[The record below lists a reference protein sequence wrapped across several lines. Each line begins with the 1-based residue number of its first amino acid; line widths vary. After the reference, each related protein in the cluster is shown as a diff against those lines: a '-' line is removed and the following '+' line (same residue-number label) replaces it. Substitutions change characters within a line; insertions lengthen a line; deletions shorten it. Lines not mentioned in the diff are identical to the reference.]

1 MIQTHSQKIAYFSM
15 EVGIDAKVSTYSG
28 GLGIL
33 AGDTL
38 KTSADMAL
46 PYVGVTLLTRKGY
59 FRQSINKHGQ
69 QVEKPQVWPVDKQ
82 LKKCKPTITLKLDGH
97 PFKVRAWCYEAKGLT
112 GHVVPVYYL
121 DTDIAGNPPEL
132 RTLSHHLYGGDN
144 RYRLMQ
150 EWVLG
155 AGGVKMLRALGY
167 DSLSCFHMNEGHAA
181 FLTFELMAEQLKRQ
195 KKGTIGKSSIETV
208 KQQCVFTTHTP
219 VPAGHDRFG
228 LKEAKALIGD
238 HPMWKITRHFTSD
251 KTQLDMT
258 ELALAFSRF
267 VNGVAKKHAEV
278 SRAMFP
284 NHRIEAVTNGIHVP
298 TWIAPPIAKLL
309 DTYVADWKLDNDHL
323 RHALAVPLKELDKAH
338 QINKDTLIA
347 LINKTSPVRFKRNVF
362 TIGFARRA
370 TPYKRADLIFRDIER
385 LKKMARNVGAFQLVF
400 AGKAHPKDEG
410 GKQLIQAIHEAA
422 KQLGRD
428 IPTVYLP
435 NYEMNLAK
443 CLIPGVD
450 IWLNN
455 PEPPME
461 ASGTSGMKAALNGV
475 PNLSILDGW
484 WIEGCIEGLTG
495 WGIGNPEKSSR
506 AADARSLYKKLEKVI
521 DLYYQDHS
529 AFVQVM
535 RNAIALNGSYF
546 STQRMLREYC
556 LKAYYTG

>member
-1 MIQTHSQKIAYFSM
+1 M
-15 EVGIDAKVSTYSG
+15 EVGIDAKVATYSG

-59 FRQSINKHGQ
+59 FRQGINTKGC
-69 QVEKPQVWPVDKQ
+69 QVERPQVWPVDKQ
-82 LKKCKPTITLKLDGH
+82 LKKCKPTITLHLDGQ
-97 PFKVRAWCYEAKGLT
+97 PFKVRAWCYEARGLT

-121 DTDIAGNPPEL
+121 DTDIAGNPAEL

-167 DSLSCFHMNEGHAA
+167 RDISCFHMNEGHAA

-195 KKGTIGKSSIETV
+195 KRARPAKSDVEALTR
-208 KQQCVFTTHTP
+208 QCVFTTHTP
-219 VPAGHDRFG
+219 VPAGHDCFD

-238 HPMWKITRHFTSD
+238 HPMWKAAGRFIQN
-251 KTQLDMT
+251 KTQLNMT
-258 ELALAFSRF
+258 HLALAFSRF

-284 NHRIEAVTNGIHVP
+284 NHQIEAVTNGIHVP

-309 DTYVADWKLDNDHL
+309 DAYVTDWKLENDHL
-323 RHALAVPLKELDKAH
+323 RHALALPLKELDRAH
-338 QINKDTLIA
+338 QVSKDKLIA
-347 LINKTSPVRFKRNVF
+347 LINKKSPVRFKRNAF

-370 TPYKRADLIFRDIER
+370 TPYKRADLIFKDIER
-385 LKKMARNVGAFQLVF
+385 LKQIAGKVGAFQLVF

-410 GKQLIQAIHEAA
+410 GKQLIQAIHNAA
-422 KQLGRD
+422 QQLGRD

-435 NYEMNLAK
+435 NYEIKLAQ

-475 PNLSILDGW
+475 PNLSVLDGW

-495 WGIGNPEKSSR
+495 WSIGDPAKSSR
-506 AADARSLYKKLEKVI
+506 AADARALYKKLEKVI
-521 DLYYQDHS
+521 DLYYENHE
-529 AFVQVM
+529 AFVHVM

-556 LKAYYTG
+556 L

>member
-1 MIQTHSQKIAYFSM
+1 M
-15 EVGIDAKVSTYSG
+15 EVGIDPRMATYSG

-38 KTSADMAL
+38 KTAADMSL

-59 FRQSINKHGQ
+59 FRQSISKKGQ
-69 QVEKPQVWPVDKQ
+69 QTEAPQVWPVDKQ
-82 LKKCKPTITLKLDGH
+82 LTKCKPVITLTLEGH
-97 PFKVRAWCYEAKGLT
+97 AFKVRAWRYDARGLT

-121 DTDIAGNPPEL
+121 DTDIAGNPSEL

-155 AGGVKMLRALGY
+155 TGGVKMLRALGY
-167 DSLSCFHMNEGHAA
+167 QALSCFHMNEGHAA
-181 FLTFELMAEQLKRQ
+181 FLTFELLAEQLKRH
-195 KKGTIGKSSIETV
+195 KRARAGKSDIDTV

-228 LKEAKALIGD
+228 IKEAKRLLGD
-238 HPMWKITRHFTSD
+238 HPMWKLTRHFMPD
-251 KTQLDMT
+251 KTQLNMT
-258 ELALAFSRF
+258 HLALAFSRY
-267 VNGVAKKHAEV
+267 VNGVARKHAEV

-284 NHRIEAVTNGIHVP
+284 NHTIDAVTNGIHVP
-298 TWIAPPIAKLL
+298 TWIAPPISKLL
-309 DTYVADWKLDNDHL
+309 DTCIAEDWRLENDHL
-323 RHALAVPLKELDKAH
+323 RYALTLPLKDLDRAH
-338 QINKDTLIA
+338 QVSKDKLIE
-347 LINKTSPVRFKRNVF
+347 LINKKSSVKFKKKVF

-370 TPYKRADLIFRDIER
+370 TPYKRANLIFKNIDR
-385 LKKMARNVGAFQLVF
+385 LKQIAEKVGAFQLVF

-410 GKQLIQAIHEAA
+410 GKALIHAIHEAA
-422 KQLGRD
+422 EQLGRD

-435 NYEMNLAK
+435 NYDINLAK

-484 WIEGCIEGLTG
+484 WIEGCVEGLTG
-495 WGIGNPEKSSR
+495 WGIGNPDKSST
-506 AADARSLYKKLEKVI
+506 AADARALYKKLEKVI
-521 DLYYQDHS
+521 TLYYQDHS
-529 AFVQVM
+529 AFVTIM
-535 RNAIALNGSYF
+535 RNAMALNGSYF

-556 LKAYYTG
+556 IRAYYGG

>member
-1 MIQTHSQKIAYFSM
+1 MTQKQTQKIAYFSM

-46 PYVGVTLLTRKGY
+46 PYVGVTLLARKGY
-59 FRQSINKHGQ
+59 FHQSISKKGRQ
-69 QVEKPQVWPVDKQ
+69 TEKPQVWAIDKQ
-82 LKKCKPTITLKLDGH
+82 LKKCKPTVTVKLDGH
-97 PFKVRAWCYEAKGLT
+97 MCKVRAWCYEAKGLT

-121 DTDIAGNPPEL
+121 DTDISGNPSEL
-132 RTLSHHLYGGDN
+132 RSLSHHLYGGDN

-150 EWVLG
+150 EWILG
-155 AGGVKMLRALGY
+155 VGGVKILRALGY
-167 DSLSCFHMNEGHAA
+167 DQLSCYHMNEGHAA
-181 FLTFELMAEQLKRQ
+181 FLTFELLAEQLKRQ
-195 KKGTIGKSSIETV
+195 KRTSARKADISTLIQKCI
-208 KQQCVFTTHTP
+208 FTTHTP
-219 VPAGHDRFG
+219 VPAGHDRFD
-228 LKEAKALIGD
+228 LKDAKALIGD
-238 HPMWKITRHFTSD
+238 HPMWKMTRYFMPD
-251 KTQLDMT
+251 KTRLNMT
-258 ELALAFSRF
+258 HLALAFSRY

-278 SRAMFP
+278 SRDMFP
-284 NHRIEAVTNGIHVP
+284 EYTIDAITNGIHVP

-309 DTYVADWKLDNDHL
+309 DTYVADWQLENDHL

-338 QINKDTLIA
+338 QVSKDKLIN
-347 LINKTSPVRFKRNVF
+347 LINKKSPIKFKKKVF
-362 TIGFARRA
+362 TVGFARRA
-370 TPYKRADLIFRDIER
+370 TPYKRANLIFKDIER
-385 LKKMARNVGAFQLVF
+385 LKQIAEKVGNFQLVF

-422 KQLGRD
+422 AQLGRN

-435 NYEMNLAK
+435 NYEIGLAK

-495 WGIGNPEKSSR
+495 WGIGHPDKSST
-506 AADARSLYKKLEKVI
+506 AADSRALYKKLEKVI
-521 DLYYQDHS
+521 SLYYQDHT
-529 AFVQVM
+529 AFVQIM

-556 LKAYYTG
+556 LKAYYR

>member
-1 MIQTHSQKIAYFSM
+1 MTQTHSQKIAYFSM

-46 PYVGVTLLTRKGY
+46 PYVGMTLLTRKGY
-59 FRQSINKHGQ
+59 FRQSINKQGRQ
-69 QVEKPQVWPVDKQ
+69 IEKPQVWPVDKQ

-121 DTDIAGNPPEL
+121 DTDIAGNPPEI

-155 AGGVKMLRALGY
+155 TGGVKMLRALGY

-195 KKGTIGKSSIETV
+195 KKGTISKSIIETV

-284 NHRIEAVTNGIHVP
+284 NHTIEAVTNGVHVP
-298 TWIAPPIAKLL
+298 TWIAPSIARLL
-309 DTYVADWKLDNDHL
+309 DTYVTDWKGDNDHL
-323 RHALAVPLKELDKAH
+323 RHALAVPLKELNKAH
-338 QINKDTLIA
+338 QINKDKLIA
-347 LINKTSPVRFKRNVF
+347 LINKTSPVRFKRHVF

-370 TPYKRADLIFRDIER
+370 TPYKRADLIFKDIER

-521 DLYYQDHS
+521 DLYYQDHI

-556 LKAYYTG
+556 LKAYYAG

>member
-1 MIQTHSQKIAYFSM
+1 M

-46 PYVGVTLLTRKGY
+46 PYVGMTLLTRKGY
-59 FRQSINKHGQ
+59 FRQSINSQGRQ
-69 QVEKPQVWPVDKQ
+69 IEKPQLWPVDTQ
-82 LKKCKPTITLKLDGH
+82 LKKCKPIITLKLDGH
-97 PFKVRAWCYEAKGLT
+97 AFKVRAWRYETKGLT
-112 GHVVPVYYL
+112 GHVVPVFYL
-121 DTDIAGNPPEL
+121 DTDIAGNPAEL

-155 AGGVKMLRALGY
+155 TGGVKMLRALGY
-167 DSLSCFHMNEGHAA
+167 KDVSCFHMNEGHAA
-181 FLTFELMAEQLKRQ
+181 FLTFELMTEQLKRR
-195 KKGTIGKSSIETV
+195 KRARASKSDIETL

-219 VPAGHDRFG
+219 VPAGHDCFG
-228 LKEAKALIGD
+228 LKDAKALIGD
-238 HPMWKITRHFTSD
+238 HPMWKMTRHFMPD
-251 KTQLDMT
+251 KTQLNMT
-258 ELALAFSRF
+258 HLALAFSRY

-278 SRAMFP
+278 SRDMFP
-284 NHRIEAVTNGIHVP
+284 DHTIDAVTNGIHVP
-298 TWIAPPIAKLL
+298 TWISPPIARLL
-309 DTYVADWKLDNDHL
+309 DTYVTDWKLENDHL
-323 RHALAVPLKELDKAH
+323 RHALALPLKQLDKAH
-338 QINKDTLIA
+338 QVSKDKLIE
-347 LINKTSPVRFKRNVF
+347 LINKKSSIRFKRNVF

-370 TPYKRADLIFRDIER
+370 TPYKRANLIFKDLDR
-385 LKKMARNVGAFQLVF
+385 LKQIANEVGAFQLVF

-410 GKQLIQAIHEAA
+410 GKQLIHDIHKAA
-422 KQLGRD
+422 EQLGRD
-428 IPTVYLP
+428 IPTVYLT
-435 NYEMNLAK
+435 NYEMKLAQ

-450 IWLNN
+450 IWLNT

-495 WGIGNPEKSSR
+495 WGIGHPDKSSS
-506 AADARSLYKKLEKVI
+506 AADARALYKKLNKVI
-521 DLYYQDHS
+521 ELYYQDHS
-529 AFVQVM
+529 AFVEIM

-556 LKAYYTG
+556 LKAYFTG